1 MPNSQSKAAVNDD
14 AKSKWV
20 YIHMWANITG
30 ICVLLQ
36 ARPMLMSRNL
46 RGNASEVAR
55 IMSYMSA
62 GVGALELLLNPMA
75 GQLSDKYGRRNF
87 LLLSPIINFFNKLYV
102 AFNPSLAALAWER
115 VIDGAITTL
124 GGSTTCAA
132 SLSDLFSGQKLGKAF
147 GNLGSAA
154 GIGALCGSFISGRL
168 LTRNWSPENL
178 FVLSAFFGLIQFITN
193 YFCVAETLAIENRSQ
208 KSIDIPNPFSC
219 ISLLTGPSNLR
230 KMVIVAVM
238 QCMPE
243 GKNISDMLQIYS
255 SENVGMVP
263 VERANFVTAFGMC
276 MMFGGPLVKR
286 TIGMFGNR
294 GHTTFSNAMTIA
306 SFIMYGIGQ
315 NYYNMWLGLL
325 LLLPTMERRAATSA
339 MATDLAV
346 AGGMGRGEYSA
357 KFGNI
362 RALTVII
369 APLFYGNIYAYF
381 APRGKPGYAWYAGAL
396 VVLLAEALHRT
407 LKDEECFPK
416 GEKVDAEKC
425 WGIFGKKVNKQ

>member
-1 MPNSQSKAAVNDD
+1 
-14 AKSKWV
+14 
-20 YIHMWANITG
+20 
-30 ICVLLQ
+30 
-36 ARPMLMSRNL
+36 MLMSRNL
-46 RGNASEVAR
+46 KGNAAEVAR

-62 GVGALELLLNPMA
+62 GVGMLELLLNPLA
-75 GQLSDKYGRRNF
+75 GQLSDKFGRRNF
-87 LLLSPIINFFNKLYV
+87 LLISPLVNFFNKLYV
-102 AFNPSLAALAWER
+102 AFNPTLAALAWER

-132 SLSDLFSGQKLGKAF
+132 SLSDLFSGQELGKAF

-178 FVLSAFFGLIQFITN
+178 FQLSAAFGLIQFIVDYN
-193 YFCVAETLAIENRSQ
+193 MVGETLSKESRS
-208 KSIDIPNPFSC
+208 KKPISFPNPFSC
-219 ISLLTGPSNLR
+219 LTLLTGPSNLR
-230 KMVIVAVM
+230 TMVLVAVL

-263 VERANFVTAFGMC
+263 VERANFVTAFGCC

-286 TIGMFGNR
+286 TIGYFGNR
-294 GHTTFSNAMTIA
+294 GHTTFSNLMTIA
-306 SFIMYGIGQ
+306 AFCMYGAGQ
-315 NYYNMWLGLL
+315 KYYNMWLGLL
-325 LLLPTMERRAATSA
+325 LLLPTMERRAATSVSIVQYVSIVHLILRDA

-362 RALTVII
+362 RALTVVF
-369 APLFYGNIYAYF
+369 APLFYGNIYAYY
-381 APRGKPGYAWYAGAL
+381 APRGKPGYAWFAGAM
-396 VVLLAEALHRT
+396 VVALAELLHRT
-407 LKDEECFPK
+407 LKDEECFPGGSK
-416 GEKVDAEKC
+416 IDLARKC
-425 WGIFGKKVNKQ
+425 WGAFGNAPAGSS

>member
-1 MPNSQSKAAVNDD
+1 MTVQSKEETANKS
-14 AKSKWV
+14 KSKWV
-20 YIHMWANITG
+20 YFHMWANITG

-46 RGNASEVAR
+46 KGNASEVAR

-62 GVGALELLLNPMA
+62 GVGALELLLNPVA
-75 GQLSDKYGRRNF
+75 GQLSDKFGRRNF
-87 LLLSPIINFFNKLYV
+87 LLISPFINFINKMYV

-115 VIDGAITTL
+115 VIDGAFTTL

-132 SLSDLFSGQKLGKAF
+132 SLSDIFSGQELGKAF

-178 FVLSAFFGLIQFITN
+178 YQLSAIFGLIQFVVD
-193 YFCVAETLAIENRSQ
+193 YFMVGETLKKENRSE
-208 KSIDIPNPFSC
+208 KPMTFPNPFSC
-219 ISLLTGPSNLR
+219 LTLLTGPSNLR
-230 KMVIVAVM
+230 SMVLVAVL

-263 VERANFVTAFGMC
+263 VERANFVTAFGVC

-286 TIGMFGNR
+286 TIGSFGNR
-294 GHTTFSNAMTIA
+294 GHTTFSNLMTMA
-306 SFIMYGIGQ
+306 SFLMYGAGQ

-325 LLLPTMERRAATSA
+325 LLLPTMERRAATSVSIHS
-339 MATDLAV
+339 LP
-346 AGGMGRGEYSA
+346 
-357 KFGNI
+357 
-362 RALTVII
+362 
-369 APLFYGNIYAYF
+369 APCL
-381 APRGKPGYAWYAGAL
+381 
-396 VVLLAEALHRT
+396 
-407 LKDEECFPK
+407 
-416 GEKVDAEKC
+416 
-425 WGIFGKKVNKQ
+425 